1 MPGSYPSQNSPQ
13 YYERD
18 VVPEW
23 PRRSRP
29 PVQKNDPFAGKRRS
43 TGRRMVRTLVR
54 FTIAVLI
61 GIAGTLAWQSHGEEA
76 KALVRTWAPSLAW
89 LLPTATTSPVDSQ
102 ASADALVT
110 STELAQQLKPVA
122 LDLAIVRHGV
132 DQLATTIKQ
141 LAAKQEEMAQ
151 EIATLQA
158 TEQEIR
164 EKASSSQSRS
174 VAASRKTPQS
184 TGQSSAAQPPSGA
197 PLRLQDGPAQST
209 R

>member
-29 PVQKNDPFAGKRRS
+29 PVQKNDQFAGKRRS

-122 LDLAIVRHGV
+122 LDLAIVRHA
-132 DQLATTIKQ
+132 LTS
-141 LAAKQEEMAQ
+141 L
-151 EIATLQA
+151 L
-158 TEQEIR
+158 
-164 EKASSSQSRS
+164 
-174 VAASRKTPQS
+174 PQ
-184 TGQSSAAQPPSGA
+184 
-197 PLRLQDGPAQST
+197 
-209 R
+209 